1 MKNTEIAGIFNNI
14 ADLLDIK
21 GENPFRIRAYRKAAF
36 NITGLGKDV
45 SSISAAELLEI
56 PGVGHDLA
64 AKIEEYLK
72 TGKVDAYEK
81 LKLEAPETLIDMLAI
96 PGLGPKT
103 VSLLYR
109 EHNIRDI
116 DNLEKLAREH
126 RLSGLPG
133 IKDKTEEGIIKG
145 IEMVR
150 RFAARHPLG
159 KVLPLANG
167 IREHIYTSASVEKLV
182 IAGSLR
188 RWKETIRDID
198 IIATSKDPDAVMKVF
213 TRMPYVS
220 RIITKGPTKSSVVLK
235 DGIQVDIRVVEEESF
250 GSALGY
256 FTGSKAH
263 NIRLR
268 ELASKAGLK
277 INEYGIFREK
287 DNHKLGG
294 KSEEDIY
301 NVLGLQYVPPE
312 LREDTGEVEAAAAGT
327 LPDLIVAADIKGDLH
342 VHSNW
347 SDGAQDLEDLV
358 ETSLA
363 KGYRYIAVTDH
374 SKGLGVARG
383 LTEERIIE
391 QKKMIDAINKKT
403 NRFRLLSGAEV
414 NIKSDGSLDF
424 DDELL
429 KELDVVIASVHTGFK
444 QSAEQITKRLVTAM
458 KNPFVSIIGH
468 PSGRLIGEREAYEVD
483 MEKVLK
489 TAAET
494 GTAIEINAYPLRL
507 DLTESNVRMARSMNV
522 QLVISTDSHNS
533 GQFDNMLY
541 GVSVARRGW
550 LEKKSVL
557 NTLQYSRL
565 LKKLREKM
573 VRPARQ

>member
-14 ADLLDIK
+14 ADLLEIK

-36 NITGLGKDV
+36 SITGLGKDI
-45 SSISAAELLEI
+45 SSAAELLDI

-72 TGKVDAYEK
+72 TGKVDAYEQ

-103 VSLLYR
+103 VSMLYR

-116 DNLEKLAREH
+116 NSLEKLAREH

-133 IKDKTEEGIIKG
+133 IKDKTEASIIKG

-159 KVLPLANG
+159 KMLPLANE
-167 IREHIYTSASVEKLV
+167 IREHIYASAPVEKLV

-198 IIATSKDPDAVMKVF
+198 IIATSKNPDAVMKVF
-213 TRMPYVS
+213 TRMPNVGQ
-220 RIITKGPTKSSVVLK
+220 IITKGPTKSSVVLK

-250 GSALGY
+250 GSALAY
-256 FTGSKAH
+256 FTGSKEH

-287 DNHKLGG
+287 DDVKLGG

-301 NVLGLQYVPPE
+301 EVLGLQYVPPE
-312 LREDTGEVEAAAAGT
+312 LREDTGEVEAASAGR
-327 LPDLIVAADIKGDLH
+327 LPQLIEAGDIKGDLH

-347 SDGAQDLEDLV
+347 SDGVQDIEDLAK
-358 ETSLA
+358 TSME

-383 LTEERIIE
+383 LTEERIIR
-391 QKKMIDAINKKT
+391 QKKIIDAINKKT
-403 NRFRLLSGAEV
+403 GRLRLLSGAEV
-414 NIKSDGSLDF
+414 NIKSDGGLDF

-429 KELDVVIASVHTGFK
+429 KHLDVVVASIHTGFK
-444 QSAEQITKRLVTAM
+444 QSSEQITKRLVTAM

-483 MEKVLK
+483 MEEVLK

-507 DLTESNVRMARSMNV
+507 DLTEPNVRRARSMNV

-541 GVSVARRGW
+541 GVAVARRGW
-550 LEKKSVL
+550 LEKRDVL
-557 NTLQYSRL
+557 NTLECSQL
-565 LKKLREKM
+565 LKKLRKKG
-573 VRPARQ
+573 